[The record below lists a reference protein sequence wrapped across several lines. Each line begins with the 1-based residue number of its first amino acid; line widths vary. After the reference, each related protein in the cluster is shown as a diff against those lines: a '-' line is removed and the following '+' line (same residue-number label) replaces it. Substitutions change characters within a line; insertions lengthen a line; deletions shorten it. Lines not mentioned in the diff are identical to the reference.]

1 MLKKI
6 ILPLNLANLA
16 NAACNSGWYYGY
28 QSPTEVHYTTFT
40 LSGPKNP
47 ESMALGGYVES
58 ITPVGSFKRCAL
70 IEYWEDYGS
79 KEPTLILRPC
89 SITIESLI
97 LDGNA
102 IDITAL

>member
-40 LSGPKNP
+40 LSGPYLP
-47 ESMALGGYVES
+47 ESMALGGYV
-58 ITPVGSFKRCAL
+58 
-70 IEYWEDYGS
+70 
-79 KEPTLILRPC
+79 
-89 SITIESLI
+89 
-97 LDGNA
+97 
-102 IDITAL
+102 

>member
-1 MLKKI
+1 LT
-6 ILPLNLANLA
+6 

-40 LSGPKNP
+40 LSGQKYP

-58 ITPVGSFKRCAL
+58 ITPAGSFKRCAL
-70 IEYWEDYGS
+70 IEYWEDYKSYGT